1 MTSDDDLFNIDI
13 DPMLFMQ
20 MVVDDHLALI
30 EDLERAGD
38 SFGPM
43 LGMPGLTGMAQSVAE
58 VGREKVAEAQA
69 HLDTLVAADPTWQ
82 PCYGTD
88 CIMIHEDID
97 PELGEI
103 LRCTVHN
110 YTVIAD
116 AYVCEGYQ
124 APPYV
129 GP

>member
-1 MTSDDDLFNIDI
+1 MDEHIDI

-20 MVVDDHLALI
+20 IVIDDHLALI
-30 EDLERAGD
+30 DDLTQAGALEDL
-38 SFGPM
+38 
-43 LGMPGLTGMAQSVAE
+43 MPGMGALAGGVAD
-58 VGREKVAEAQA
+58 VGREKVAEAQL
-69 HLDTLVAADPTWQ
+69 HLDTLVAYDSTWE
-82 PCYGTD
+82 PCYGTW
-88 CIMIHEDID
+88 CEMVYEDTD
-97 PELGEI
+97 PEVGDI
-103 LRCTVHN
+103 HRCLMHN

>member
-1 MTSDDDLFNIDI
+1 MDIDI
-13 DPMLFMQ
+13 DPMMFMQ
-20 MVVDDHLALI
+20 MVVNDHLSLI
-30 EDLERAGD
+30 DDLTGVD
-38 SFGPM
+38 PM
-43 LGMPGLTGMAQSVAE
+43 FEVMPGMAEVAQSVAE

-69 HLDTLVAADPTWQ
+69 HLDLLVAADPTWE

-88 CIMIHEDID
+88 CVMVYEDTD
-97 PELGEI
+97 PELGDI
-103 LRCTVHN
+103 HRCTVHN